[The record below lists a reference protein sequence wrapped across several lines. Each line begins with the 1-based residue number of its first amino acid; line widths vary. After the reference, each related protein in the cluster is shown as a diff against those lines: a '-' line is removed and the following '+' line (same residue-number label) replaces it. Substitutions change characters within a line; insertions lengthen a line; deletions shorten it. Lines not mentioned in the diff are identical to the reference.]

1 MISGFDMHALVG
13 DAVRK
18 ACSELFSVELAEGQ
32 LQLQKTRKE
41 FEGDIT
47 VVVFPLTKLSKLSPE
62 ATGEALGK
70 FLTEQVV
77 HVSKFNV
84 VKGFL
89 NLSMSTEFW
98 KGFFAA
104 ALKQDD
110 FGFASPN
117 SAPHVMVEYSSPN
130 TNKPLHL
137 GHLRNNFLGYSVSEI
152 LKAVGHR
159 VTKVQI
165 INDRGIHICKSMVA
179 WVNYGNGETPES
191 SGLKGDK
198 LVGKYYVEFDKAH
211 KAQMK
216 TLIEQ
221 GMAEEQAGQQT
232 AIMQQAQNM
241 LRLWEARDEET
252 IALWTKMNGW
262 VYDGFTSTYKA
273 MGVDFD
279 KLYYESNTYIN
290 GKEEV
295 EKGLASGAFF
305 QKEDGSIWIDLTDEG
320 LDQKALLRKDGTAMY
335 ITQDIGTAILRFRD
349 FPDLAYQIYTVGN
362 EQEYHFKVL
371 FKILKKLG
379 FEKADQCYHLSYGM
393 VELPEGKMKS
403 REGTVVDA
411 DDLMEE
417 MATVAQE
424 VSAEQGKLEGLPEA
438 ERNQLFHIIGM
449 AALKYFLLRVDP
461 KKNMLFDPK
470 ESIDFNGNT
479 GPSVQ
484 YTYVRTQAIQ
494 RRYAEAHP
502 GFNPKEANSEG
513 HTLSTAESEVVA
525 KMYEW
530 PAVLRM
536 AATTFNPADIAHYS
550 YDLAKLYNAFY
561 QDHQIVK
568 EADEQARNFRLAL
581 TYKTGVVIREAMRL
595 LGISMPDRM

>member
-1 MISGFDMHALVG
+1 
-13 DAVRK
+13 
-18 ACSELFSVELAEGQ
+18 
-32 LQLQKTRKE
+32 
-41 FEGDIT
+41 
-47 VVVFPLTKLSKLSPE
+47 
-62 ATGEALGK
+62 
-70 FLTEQVV
+70 
-77 HVSKFNV
+77 
-84 VKGFL
+84 
-89 NLSMSTEFW
+89 
-98 KGFFAA
+98 
-104 ALKQDD
+104 
-110 FGFASPN
+110 
-117 SAPHVMVEYSSPN
+117 
-130 TNKPLHL
+130 
-137 GHLRNNFLGYSVSEI
+137 
-152 LKAVGHR
+152 
-159 VTKVQI
+159 
-165 INDRGIHICKSMVA
+165 
-179 WVNYGNGETPES
+179 
-191 SGLKGDK
+191 
-198 LVGKYYVEFDKAH
+198 VEFDKAH
-211 KAQMK
+211 KAQTK
-216 TLIEQ
+216 ALIEQ
-221 GMAEEQAGQQT
+221 GMAEEQAAQQT
-232 AIMQQAQNM
+232 AIMQEAQEM
-241 LRLWEARDEET
+241 LRLWEARDEAT
-252 IALWTKMNGW
+252 IELWTKMNGW
-262 VYDGFTSTYKA
+262 VYDGFASTYNA

-305 QKEDGSIWIDLTDEG
+305 QKEDGSIWIDLSDEG

-417 MATVAQE
+417 MANVAQE

-494 RRYAEAHP
+494 RRYAEALP
-502 GFNPKEANSEG
+502 GFNPKEANGEG

-525 KMYEW
+525 KIYEW

-536 AATTFNPADIAHYS
+536 AATTYNPADIAHYS